1 MLAGSI
7 EDKSIAMRTYE
18 EVRAYLYGLRHH
30 GAKYGIDRMVLLSEL
45 IGHPERDYPVIH
57 VAGTNGKGSTC
68 AMLESIYRRCGYKT
82 GLFTSPHL
90 VYQGE
95 RVQVNRRLLDR
106 ESIIDYTNRLRVH
119 AEALA
124 AVDPDDHPSF
134 FELITAMAFM
144 RFSKEEVDIGI
155 IETGLGG
162 RRDASNIVD
171 PEISIIT
178 SVSLDHCDI
187 LGHTLEAIA
196 AEKGGII
203 KEGKPVILGRMPSS
217 AEGVLRGI
225 AREKKAEVHS
235 IRERFGFD
243 PEVCPTTNLHGNYQ
257 RWNAATATL
266 VVETLH
272 DRIPVDPEGVSLAL
286 DDVYWPGRWDSHQVG
301 RHLVYL
307 DTSHNPEGVEGLAE
321 NLGRLVSERRQK
333 PVILA
338 GTLGHFRAS
347 VLMPVVARFAERILL
362 LKPAQPRAASFQMLR
377 DAIPSDFSGSVVESS
392 VREIFPFPGL
402 CTCGEPDDVV
412 VATGSIYLIGEILEA
427 LNNHLSVGEHLLQ

>member
-1 MLAGSI
+1 M
-7 EDKSIAMRTYE
+7 AMRTYE
-18 EVRAYLYGLRHH
+18 EVRGYLYGLKHH
-30 GAKYGIDRMVLLSEL
+30 GAKYGIDRMLLLSDL
-45 IGHPERDYPVIH
+45 IGHPERDYPIIH

-68 AMLESIYRRCGYKT
+68 AMLEAIYRRSGYKT

-95 RVQVNRRLLDR
+95 RVQVNRRILDR
-106 ESIIDYTNRLRVH
+106 ESIIEYTNRLRVH

-124 AVDPDDHPSF
+124 ANDPDDHPSF

-144 RFSKEEVDIGI
+144 RFADEEVDIGI

-171 PEISIIT
+171 PEIAVIT
-178 SVSLDHCDI
+178 SVSFDHCDI

-203 KEGKPVILGRMPSS
+203 KEDKPVILGHMPDC
-217 AEGVLRGI
+217 AEAVLRKM
-225 AREKKAEVHS
+225 AKERNAEVRS

-243 PEVCPTTNLHGNYQ
+243 PKCCPSTNLEGDYQ

-266 VVETLH
+266 VVETLNE
-272 DRIPVDPEGVSLAL
+272 RIPVKMEEVALAL
-286 DDVYWPGRWDSHQVG
+286 RDVYWPGRWEACQVG
-301 RHLVYL
+301 DHLVYL
-307 DTSHNPEGVEGLAE
+307 DTSHNPEGVEGLAD
-321 NLGRLVSERRQK
+321 NLRRLVRERREK

-338 GTLGHFRAS
+338 GTLGSFRAS
-347 VLMPVVARFAERILL
+347 VLMPVVAQFAERIFL
-362 LKPAQPRAASFQMLR
+362 LKPAQPRAATFQMLR
-377 DAIPSDFSGSVVESS
+377 DSIPNDYSGPVVQSS

-402 CTCGEPDDVV
+402 CTCAEPYEVT
-412 VATGSIYLIGEILEA
+412 VATGSIYLIGEIVEA
-427 LNNHLSVGEHLLQ
+427 INNHLPVGEHILQ